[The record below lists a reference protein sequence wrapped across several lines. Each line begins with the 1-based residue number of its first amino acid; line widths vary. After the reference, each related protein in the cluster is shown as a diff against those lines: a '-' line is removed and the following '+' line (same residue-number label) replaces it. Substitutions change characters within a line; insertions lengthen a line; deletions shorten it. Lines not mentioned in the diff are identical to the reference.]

1 MRKEWKFII
10 SNILILYFWLILI
23 NKVSYTEEL
32 ALSLIYVILFIIIS
46 ENVRGMIKE
55 LIISQTLKLIYCYE
69 QLIYLKIKVINKNL
83 KLLKILKQKQYIKN
97 ISNII
102 NFKIKLEKNSYLENK
117 KKISN
122 IKKIYYIC
130 KFLSYKI
137 YNR

>member
-69 QLIYLKIKVINKNL
+69 QLIYLKIKVIEL
-83 KLLKILKQKQYIKN
+83 PLFF
-97 ISNII
+97 SH
-102 NFKIKLEKNSYLENK
+102 
-117 KKISN
+117 
-122 IKKIYYIC
+122 
-130 KFLSYKI
+130 
-137 YNR
+137 